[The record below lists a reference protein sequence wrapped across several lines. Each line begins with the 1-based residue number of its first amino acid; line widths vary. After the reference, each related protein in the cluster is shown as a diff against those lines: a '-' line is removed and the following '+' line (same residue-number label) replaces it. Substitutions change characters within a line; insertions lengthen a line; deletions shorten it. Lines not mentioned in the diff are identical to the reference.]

1 MNAVREYDLLV
12 TGDVCCDMIFSKIDS
27 FPTYGTEV
35 RADKLKITVGGIF
48 NVAAA
53 ASRLGL
59 RVAMPCV
66 LGTDVF
72 SNIIRKAIRREKIC
86 REFVREVDRHYDQ
99 VSVVLNYGF
108 ERAFV
113 SYAEK
118 SETSMVEEYLKI
130 IQSHTVRALAVCPTP
145 DERILEV
152 IRMARAKGTIIVMDC
167 FWDEKLMKSNLIR
180 EQMKLADYFMP
191 NAMEACCVSGEEILV
206 KALKKLAEMTPQPVI
221 KNGHH
226 GILWDDHGV
235 IRDMEAVQL
244 GETIDPTGA
253 GDNFIAGFI
262 YGLLRGYSFTKCLRC
277 GVICGAKT
285 VLSLSGYEGSI
296 RQDELEAL
304 L

>member
-1 MNAVREYDLLV
+1 
-12 TGDVCCDMIFSKIDS
+12 
-27 FPTYGTEV
+27 
-35 RADKLKITVGGIF
+35 
-48 NVAAA
+48 
-53 ASRLGL
+53 
-59 RVAMPCV
+59 
-66 LGTDVF
+66 
-72 SNIIRKAIRREKIC
+72 
-86 REFVREVDRHYDQ
+86 
-99 VSVVLNYGF
+99 
-108 ERAFV
+108 
-113 SYAEK
+113 
-118 SETSMVEEYLKI
+118 
-130 IQSHTVRALAVCPTP
+130 
-145 DERILEV
+145 
-152 IRMARAKGTIIVMDC
+152 MARAKGTIIVMDC